1 MSQTAPTLLAFKSA
15 SIGYLLPAWFS
26 ASDLW
31 DSIKGV
37 THDALLLWCMTA
49 LILVGGALYSLAPA
63 RRKRIKAAVALF
75 SVAVLASFLAAGLRS
90 AGITGIG
97 NFLLSITELFEG
109 AALINLSCVLLFD
122 VFLKWIRIDTPRI
135 IRDLSLAIA
144 YVSMLLVHLS
154 YRGVNISGIVATSA
168 VITAVI
174 AFSLQDTL
182 GNIMGGLA
190 LQMER
195 TINVGDW
202 IQVDKHVGR
211 VVELRW
217 RQTTIETRRWDTV
230 IIPNS
235 QLMKG
240 QIVIIGRRIGQP
252 VQERQ
257 ELYFHVDPRHTPLS
271 VIKAVE
277 DALRSSA
284 MNGVAMSPPPDCV
297 LDEFKESYIQYCVR
311 YWLAN
316 LSSDMPTS
324 GEVRTRIYYGL
335 RRNGIPVSIPAQ
347 RIFLTTE
354 TEERRHSK
362 EDQQQAKKIDILQN
376 LALFRSLT
384 DEERENVAAHL
395 QPVPFMRGEEITR
408 QGDIGYWLF
417 IILSGTAEVRISTGN
432 GLSKAVAVL
441 KAGDLLGEMS
451 LMTGEP
457 RTATVVAL
465 EEVQCYRLDKESFNA
480 TLASRPELAEDFSQI
495 LAQRRVELEAAREG
509 LDAEDKKRRFAATQ
523 SDIRLRI
530 YRFFGLQSHKAPR

>member
-1 MSQTAPTLLAFKSA
+1 
-15 SIGYLLPAWFS
+15 
-26 ASDLW
+26 
-31 DSIKGV
+31 
-37 THDALLLWCMTA
+37 
-49 LILVGGALYSLAPA
+49 
-63 RRKRIKAAVALF
+63 
-75 SVAVLASFLAAGLRS
+75 
-90 AGITGIG
+90 
-97 NFLLSITELFEG
+97 
-109 AALINLSCVLLFD
+109 
-122 VFLKWIRIDTPRI
+122 
-135 IRDLSLAIA
+135 
-144 YVSMLLVHLS
+144 
-154 YRGVNISGIVATSA
+154 
-168 VITAVI
+168 
-174 AFSLQDTL
+174 
-182 GNIMGGLA
+182 MGGLA

-202 IQVDKHVGR
+202 IQVDRHVGR

-217 RQTTIETRRWDTV
+217 RQTTIETRKWDTV

-240 QIVIIGRRIGQP
+240 QIVIIGRRIGEP

-257 ELYFHVDPRHTPLS
+257 ELYFHVDPRHTPQA
-271 VIKAVE
+271 VVKAVE
-277 DALRSSA
+277 DALRSSP
-284 MNGVAMSPPPDCV
+284 MHGVAMSPAPDCV
-297 LDEFKESYIQYCVR
+297 LDEFKESFIQYCVR
-311 YWLAN
+311 YWLSN

-335 RRNGIPVSIPAQ
+335 RRAGIPVSIPAQ

-354 TEERRHSK
+354 TEERRHLK
-362 EDQQQAKKIDILQN
+362 EDKQQAKKVDILQN

-384 DEERENVAAHL
+384 DEERETVANHL

-408 QGDIGYWLF
+408 QGDVGYWLF
-417 IILSGTAEVRISTGN
+417 IMVSGTAEVRISTGN

-457 RTATVVAL
+457 RSATVVAL

-495 LAQRRVELEAAREG
+495 LAQRRVELEAAREN
-509 LDAEDKKRRFAATQ
+509 LDAEDKKRRLAATQ

-530 YRFFGLQSHKAPR
+530 YRFFGLHSNKAVPQEKS